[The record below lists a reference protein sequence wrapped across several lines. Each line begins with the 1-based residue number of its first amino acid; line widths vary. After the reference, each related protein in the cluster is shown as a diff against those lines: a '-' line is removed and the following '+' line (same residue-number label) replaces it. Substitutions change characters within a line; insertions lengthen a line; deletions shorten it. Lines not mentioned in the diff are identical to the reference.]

1 MMESDS
7 SLAVADSVS
16 GRAIKGVP
24 CESLYPM
31 LYSAARLFTA
41 ADGIHDNDTLPSS
54 TVLAGS
60 IVLPSPQ
67 SATDDAT
74 NVDTSTGLLC
84 AETKS
89 GLFEH
94 RKHKARPGPERGSER
109 GREGGREGGR
119 GGERH
124 THTCSRSRSRS
135 RTLCLCL
142 SFPLSFSLS
151 RSLSLSLSLV
161 GRLKNESQIKLGR
174 VNQCA
179 FVTDCVTQ
187 DASSPFLYDNVASP
201 LRGQPRSI
209 AARIAPYQYR

>member
-94 RKHKARPGPERGSER
+94 RKHKARPGPERGSEG
-109 GREGGREGGR
+109 GREGGREGGWK
-119 GGERH
+119 GGEKD
-124 THTCSRSRSRS
+124 T
-135 RTLCLCL
+135 RTLALALALAL
-142 SFPLSFSLS
+142 SVSV
-151 RSLSLSLSLV
+151 SLSLSLS
-161 GRLKNESQIKLGR
+161 
-174 VNQCA
+174 
-179 FVTDCVTQ
+179 
-187 DASSPFLYDNVASP
+187 
-201 LRGQPRSI
+201 RSR
-209 AARIAPYQYR
+209 ALCLCLCLS